1 MRFETSEQN
10 CKHLPHQDLRI
21 MILSSFSH
29 LWVLGT
35 SIPSQAKTAAKH
47 KDTRIPTNCGPVFSV
62 PQGKI
67 LKQLKSVEAP
77 MLQLKIEPWSTSPRS
92 RPLPAPKSSEKGDWH
107 HRNTWNKNTQQKRPA
122 KFGRF
127 KKGWQKTVK
136 NGSYLVVSIPFHE
149 PGANILRNG
158 KVYHQ
163 LNKLKCL
170 WIDSTP
176 FCLVHFILKSMAP
189 VFFKRTWIF
198 GPPQRKSR
206 IVQVQTTRNQFAWL
220 FR

>member
-62 PQGKI
+62 PQGKM
-67 LKQLKSVEAP
+67 LKQLKA
-77 MLQLKIEPWSTSPRS
+77 S
-92 RPLPAPKSSEKGDWH
+92 RPQCFSSKLNHDQHRQEAARYQHQNHQKKETGTIVIPETRTRNKKGLQSSW
-107 HRNTWNKNTQQKRPA
+107 
-122 KFGRF
+122 F
-127 KKGWQKTVK
+127 KKGWLKTVK
-136 NGSYLVVSIPFHE
+136 NGSCLVVSIPFHE

-176 FCLVHFILKSMAP
+176 FFLVHFILKSMAP